1 MTQPADFEPAL
12 QRAPELPEATRVFSR
27 IEGLIG
33 EERALLHVPAR
44 ERTRE
49 QRERLHAIGAELDR
63 VFERLRRRA
72 AGAET

>member
-1 MTQPADFEPAL
+1 MTQPAELESAL
-12 QRAPELPEATRVFSR
+12 QRAPELPEAMRVFSR
-27 IEGLIG
+27 IEDLIG
-33 EERALLHVPAR
+33 QERTLLAVPER

-49 QRERLHAIGAELDR
+49 QRERLHGIRAELDR